1 MSATHQSSSPTVH
14 SVHFYDRD
22 EALIQRLRS
31 IVSSAIDN
39 GNSALI
45 VATQEHRRQLSAAL
59 EANGDPRGLEMG
71 GRLTFL
77 DADETLSLF
86 MVDGLPD
93 QRRFVA
99 SVGKLVRTA
108 KRAAWNGHRGLTV
121 FGEMVAILW
130 ERGNQ
135 AGALQLEALWNDLLS
150 DSAFH
155 LHCAYPRS
163 LFAGSGDSSQIRA
176 ICDSHSHV
184 LGAAA

>member
-1 MSATHQSSSPTVH
+1 MSATHQSSSPIVH

-45 VATQEHRRQLSAAL
+45 VATQEHRRQLIAAL

-93 QRRFVA
+93 QRRFLA

-121 FGEMVAILW
+121 FGEMVAIL
-130 ERGNQ
+130 
-135 AGALQLEALWNDLLS
+135 
-150 DSAFH
+150 
-155 LHCAYPRS
+155 
-163 LFAGSGDSSQIRA
+163 
-176 ICDSHSHV
+176 
-184 LGAAA
+184 

>member
-1 MSATHQSSSPTVH
+1 MSSTHRSSSPIIH

-31 IVSSAIDN
+31 IVSSTIDN

-93 QRRFVA
+93 QSRFVS
-99 SVGKLVRTA
+99 SVGELVKSA
-108 KRAAWNGHRGLTV
+108 KRAAWNGRRGLSV

-130 ERGNQ
+130 ERGNE

-150 DSAFH
+150 DRAFH

-163 LFAGSGDSSQIRA
+163 LFASGRGLSQIRA

-184 LGAAA
+184 VGAVA